1 MQFGLEFLTLQVTFA
16 KRVAA
21 VSDVP
26 LEHALFQYTSLPIR
40 FGVPFGDL
48 VEGRPEWQA
57 FLAELRQSDD
67 LSGTVEVF
75 HERAQRSLLGLF
87 PTRPQFG
94 CFSFHY
100 IPRKGIVRPHF
111 AQHDTSAAGPLD
123 VTRAPA
129 RRVELTAML
138 QQIRIEHPDARF
150 ILGKSW
156 LYNLEAYRRLFPP
169 TFIETLQPRPHEY
182 HSLGLWGQFLNRRGQ
197 VKPDLAAR
205 FLERVAAAA
214 DLDALAASF
223 QFSILRAACD
233 VGVFYRHFGI
243 AY

>member
-1 MQFGLEFLTLQVTFA
+1 MQIGLDFLTLQVVFA
-16 KRVAA
+16 ERVAA

-26 LEHALFQYTSLPIR
+26 LERALFAYTSLPIR

-57 FLAELRQSDD
+57 FLAELRQSGD
-67 LSGTVEVF
+67 LTVTVTEF
-75 HERAQRSLLGLF
+75 HARAQRSLLGLF

-111 AQHDTSAAGPLD
+111 AQCDQSEGGPLD
-123 VTRAPA
+123 VTRAPV
-129 RRVELTAML
+129 RRTELTAML
-138 QQIRIEHPDARF
+138 RQVQADHPDARF
-150 ILGKSW
+150 VLGKSW

-169 TFIETLQPRPHEY
+169 AFIETLQPRPHEY

-197 VKPDLAAR
+197 VKSDLAAQ
-205 FLERVAAAA
+205 FLERVAAAV

-223 QFSILRAACD
+223 QLSMLRAACD
-233 VGVFYRHFGI
+233 VRAFYRHFGI
-243 AY
+243 VY